1 MKKHH
6 FQIIAL
12 LLLLSGV
19 SFAQPRPAQADT
31 KKVKVYYFH
40 NTRRCETCLAVEN
53 ETKNALQTLFPEEMK
68 KGSVEFVALNF
79 DDNKNARLAQSLEIS
94 GQALVVIKE
103 GKKTD
108 LTNKAFLLARTNPE
122 KFRQV
127 IKEAVGQ

>member
-1 MKKHH
+1 MKKFHL
-6 FQIIAL
+6 QVITL

-19 SFAQPRPAQADT
+19 SFAQSRPAPADA

-79 DDNKNARLAQSLEIS
+79 DDNKNARLAQSLKIS

-127 IKEAVGQ
+127 IKEAVGK